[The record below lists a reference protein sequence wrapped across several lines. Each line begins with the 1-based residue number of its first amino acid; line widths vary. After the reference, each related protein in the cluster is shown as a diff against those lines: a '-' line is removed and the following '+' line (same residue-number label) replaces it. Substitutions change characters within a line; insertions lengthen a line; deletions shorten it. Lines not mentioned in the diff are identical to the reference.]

1 MGQTSG
7 SYLKS
12 MKQSKIGS
20 KDETIEQLGLIQ
32 QMLVA
37 KTETV
42 AKKLR
47 DDAIEDK
54 RFPVK
59 AVVKTVG
66 KQLIATGDKASVE
79 EIRMYVREVCRSEF
93 VDGLIKMAWRDVNE
107 LLQNTTGNEA
117 ERMASQLVISNSSVL
132 RVDYHVYKFA
142 FSSKGLRDKFECG
155 ICYVVQLGILNL
167 EKANLDEVKEELAK
181 CITNI
186 EDFKFLRELIL
197 MGDLFREITRFQI
210 DRGGG
215 EENSANYAWD
225 DIVRYFT
232 DLSMFRNFTKWRAL
246 TRLSFQSV

>member
-1 MGQTSG
+1 
-7 SYLKS
+7 
-12 MKQSKIGS
+12 
-20 KDETIEQLGLIQ
+20 
-32 QMLVA
+32 
-37 KTETV
+37 
-42 AKKLR
+42 
-47 DDAIEDK
+47 
-54 RFPVK
+54 
-59 AVVKTVG
+59 
-66 KQLIATGDKASVE
+66 
-79 EIRMYVREVCRSEF
+79 
-93 VDGLIKMAWRDVNE
+93 
-107 LLQNTTGNEA
+107 
-117 ERMASQLVISNSSVL
+117 MASQLVISNSSVL

-142 FSSKGLRDKFECG
+142 FSSKGLRDKFECA

-225 DIVRYFT
+225 DIVRYFA
-232 DLSMFRNFTKWRAL
+232 DLSMFRNFMKWRAL

>member
-42 AKKLR
+42 AKKMR
-47 DDAIEDK
+47 DDANEDK

-79 EIRMYVREVCRSEF
+79 EIRMNVREVCRSEF

-132 RVDYHVYKFA
+132 RVDYLVYKFA
-142 FSSKGLRDKFECG
+142 FSSKGLKDKFECA

-167 EKANLDEVKEELAK
+167 EKANLEDVKEELAK

-186 EDFKFLRELIL
+186 EDFKFLRELIV
-197 MGDLFREITRFQI
+197 MGDFREITRLQI
-210 DRGGG
+210 ERGGG

-232 DLSMFRNFTKWRAL
+232 DLSMFRNFSKWRAL
-246 TRLSFQSV
+246 TGLSFQSV

>member
-20 KDETIEQLGLIQ
+20 KDETIEQLGLIK

-142 FSSKGLRDKFECG
+142 FSSKGLRDNFECA

-197 MGDLFREITRFQI
+197 MGDLFREITRLQI

-215 EENSANYAWD
+215 EENSANYAWN

>member
-20 KDETIEQLGLIQ
+20 KDETIEQLGLIE

-42 AKKLR
+42 AKKMR
-47 DDAIEDK
+47 DDANEDK

-79 EIRMYVREVCRSEF
+79 EIRMNVREVCRSEF

-132 RVDYHVYKFA
+132 RVDYLVYKFA
-142 FSSKGLRDKFECG
+142 FSSKGLKDKFECA

-167 EKANLDEVKEELAK
+167 EKANLEEVKEELTK

-186 EDFKFLRELIL
+186 EDFKFLRELIV
-197 MGDLFREITRFQI
+197 MGDLFREITRLQI
-210 DRGGG
+210 ERGGG

-232 DLSMFRNFTKWRAL
+232 DLSMLRNFSKWRAL
-246 TRLSFQSV
+246 TGLSFQSV